1 MHGLIDFWQHLPLSG
16 ELLSIGAAFFW
27 AAAIVIFRVVGRD
40 VHPLA
45 VNLFKNLT
53 GVALLIPTFA
63 VLGRPL
69 LPALPARDYAVFL
82 LSGVIG
88 IAVAD
93 TLVLMALNKLGAEL
107 LAIVDCAYSP
117 FVIGLSFVFLGE
129 RMDALQSAGVV
140 LIVLAVLLISGGRG
154 EARIS
159 RRNLIQGIGLGIAS
173 VFLMAV
179 GIVMVKP
186 LLDRTPILWGTMI
199 RLAGGGAAV
208 GLYLAFH
215 PRRKAILKPLGSL
228 RTLALLIP
236 GAICAT
242 YLSNAL
248 WLAGMRLTQASI
260 AGALNQLSTIF
271 IFVLAAVFLK
281 EKPTPRKI
289 LAVGLAFAGAVLVS
303 AAL

>member
-1 MHGLIDFWQHLPLSG
+1 MSGLIDSLRHLPISG
-16 ELLSIGAAFFW
+16 ELLSIGAALFW
-27 AAAIVIFRVVGRD
+27 AAAIVIFRIVGRD

-45 VNLFKNLT
+45 VNLFKNLL
-53 GVALLIPTFA
+53 GVALLVPTIA
-63 VLGRPL
+63 ALGHPI
-69 LPALPARDYAVFL
+69 LPALPVRDYAVFL

-93 TLVLMALNKLGAEL
+93 TLILMALNKLGAEL

-129 RMDALQSAGVV
+129 RMDALQTVGVV

-154 EARIS
+154 EARTS
-159 RRNLIQGIGLGIAS
+159 RRDLFLGIGLGIVS
-173 VFLMAV
+173 VFLMAA

-186 LLDRTPILWGTMI
+186 LLGRTPLLWGTMI
-199 RLAGGGAAV
+199 RLAGGSAAV

-215 PRRKAILKPLGSL
+215 PRRKAYLRPLGSL
-228 RTLALLIP
+228 RTLVLLVP
-236 GAICAT
+236 GALCAT
-242 YLSNAL
+242 YFSNTL

-260 AGALNQLSTIF
+260 ASALNQLSTIF
-271 IFVLAAVFLK
+271 IFVLAALFLK

-289 LAVGLAFAGAVLVS
+289 LAVALAFIGAVLVS